1 MGGTCGFDW
10 VVAHPSGLFEA
21 LGLEEGV
28 HYEVV
33 VTTFSEDGSPH
44 AAAMGCRVVSQ
55 PLAVLLKPHIESQTA
70 RNLLKT
76 GRGAVNVAAP
86 EYIVEAALD
95 LGVVSMSFGVGEV
108 VGAPILCEALAVSEF
123 LVDEAVRDDVWL
135 RVRCSP
141 VSLRYR
147 QAPAR
152 PYSRSAALLVEAAVR
167 LSRVEPFLSI
177 NRREEALRLLSEARA
192 LVEDSARLAGGGRLG
207 LLVSAVRERLYSLER
222 RIPP

>member
-1 MGGTCGFDW
+1 
-10 VVAHPSGLFEA
+10 

-55 PLAVLLKPHIESQTA
+55 PLAILLKPHAESQTG
-70 RNLLKT
+70 RNLL
-76 GRGAVNVAAP
+76 RARCGAVNVAAP

-95 LGVVSMSFGVGEV
+95 LGVVPMSFGAGEV
-108 VGAPILCEALAVSEF
+108 VGAPVLCEASAVVEF
-123 LVDEAVRDDVWL
+123 SVGEMVRDDVWL
-135 RVRCSP
+135 RVRGSP
-141 VSLRYR
+141 VSLKYR

-152 PYSRSAALLVEAAVR
+152 PYSRSAALLVEVAVK
-167 LSRVEPFLSI
+167 LSRVEPFLGM
-177 NRREEALRLLSEARA
+177 NRREEALRLLSDARA
-192 LVEDSARLAGGGRLG
+192 LIEDAARLAGGGRLG